1 MATAAA
7 AAGVASLRYFPSSL
21 RHRSFPGPIRGGG
34 VVTFSPRRGRCASAA
49 AVAAPSREAE
59 PSSSLGDLAR
69 VDFPIL
75 DQVIPYLSPS
85 HPVVWKLASTLLV
98 PSGTSFEFS
107 ERKEDYSSSSNF

>member
-21 RHRSFPGPIRGGG
+21 KNRGFPGTIGGGGGGGGG
-34 VVTFSPRRGRCASAA
+34 VVTFSPRRGRCAS
-49 AVAAPSREAE
+49 AAPSREAE

-75 DQVIPYLSPS
+75 DQVSISSRSLEARF
-85 HPVVWKLASTLLV
+85 HTIGAVW
-98 PSGTSFEFS
+98 
-107 ERKEDYSSSSNF
+107 D